1 MLSISDIIISLTLA
15 FVLGGLI
22 GFERELH
29 GRVAGLRTHML
40 VCVGSTLLMLTGMRL
55 LHLYSHQS
63 VIDPSRIIA
72 GVVTGIGFLGAGT
85 IMRFRAS
92 VRGLTTAASLWA
104 VTGIGLAIGTGFY
117 SGAFITAVLVLIVL
131 LVLSK
136 VERIIPRFRYKVL
149 SLETKGDAQQL
160 KSIRIV
166 LAEHNAEIKDLEI
179 KKRPNSSNV
188 VVEFELKLVT
198 ESQSDQILDQ
208 ALRINGVERASWKEV

>member
-1 MLSISDIIISLTLA
+1 MFSITDIIISLTLA
-15 FVLGGLI
+15 FVIGGLI

-55 LHLYSHQS
+55 LHLHGHQS
-63 VIDPSRIIA
+63 AIDPSRIAA
-72 GVVTGIGFLGAGT
+72 GVITGIGFLGAGT

-117 SGAFITAVLVLIVL
+117 SGACITAVLVLIVL

-136 VERIIPRFRYKVL
+136 VERIMPKFRYKVL

-160 KSIRIV
+160 RDIRIV
-166 LAEHNAEIKDLEI
+166 LAEHNTEIKDLEI
-179 KKRPNSSNV
+179 KKKPNSSNV
-188 VVEFELKLVT
+188 VIEFDLKLVT

-208 ALRINGVERASWKEV
+208 TLRINGVEGVSWKEV